1 MVIRLIHQ
9 HLIAM
14 AAPLVLGGLLAACGS
29 SLTLPKL
36 TIPSTP
42 APSSATPTPTPGTAT
57 SSPIPTTTHISG
69 FQVASVT
76 FVSTQ
81 DGWVLGTAPCGSGSC
96 LAIARTQDGGAS
108 WSSVT
113 PPPTSYSG
121 AGGSGISAIRFADT
135 QDGWA
140 YGGQLWATHDAGT
153 TWSQISLPGL
163 SAGSGTP
170 AIQELE
176 ASGGY
181 VQAVY
186 FGSSGFL
193 IATSPVGTDSW
204 LVSATTLAFG
214 GGPVPVA
221 QLVLQGS
228 SGWIVENDRV
238 VVRGARLQSGSWAAW
253 TPPCATVE
261 GPATLAASSPQ
272 DLIAVCDDG
281 LWGGVGGSNAER
293 AYVSSNGGAS
303 FTQLLTALPS
313 ACQGAALASPSS
325 SVAATG
331 CGGTIE
337 GTFNGGSTWTGVYSA
352 GGAISYLGFTTSSQ
366 GVAIQTAGSS
376 SLGSLLMTTDGGHSW
391 APVII

>member
-1 MVIRLIHQ
+1 L
-9 HLIAM
+9 LG
-14 AAPLVLGGLLAACGS
+14 AAGLYRPAELLGAELRAVVGGDGLQ
-29 SLTLPKL
+29 LP
-36 TIPSTP
+36 
-42 APSSATPTPTPGTAT
+42 
-57 SSPIPTTTHISG
+57 
-69 FQVASVT
+69 
-76 FVSTQ
+76 
-81 DGWVLGTAPCGSGSC
+81 
-96 LAIARTQDGGAS
+96 ARGGQL
-108 WSSVT
+108 
-113 PPPTSYSG
+113 
-121 AGGSGISAIRFADT
+121 AIRFADT

-261 GPATLAASSPQ
+261 GPATL
-272 DLIAVCDDG
+272 
-281 LWGGVGGSNAER
+281 
-293 AYVSSNGGAS
+293 
-303 FTQLLTALPS
+303 
-313 ACQGAALASPSS
+313 
-325 SVAATG
+325 
-331 CGGTIE
+331 
-337 GTFNGGSTWTGVYSA
+337 
-352 GGAISYLGFTTSSQ
+352 
-366 GVAIQTAGSS
+366 S
-376 SLGSLLMTTDGGHSW
+376 SLQPSGPDRDL
-391 APVII
+391 